1 MKAKLTIEVK
11 VDVAK
16 VIAELT
22 KLAIILSGLFLPL

>member
-11 VDVAK
+11 IEVSK

-22 KLAIILSGLFLPL
+22 KLAVICSYLY

>member
-16 VIAELT
+16 VIAEFT
-22 KLAIILSGLFLPL
+22 KLAIILSYFFPPL